1 MHFEKENNFAGEV
14 YVSGILVG
22 FICASSLSSLK
33 RRASAMCN
41 KRCGVVDRM
50 VLHRVNGKDVDDK
63 VTFTRINKLSPNKE
77 VIRGEWK

>member
-1 MHFEKENNFAGEV
+1 MNFENKNNFAGEV

-22 FICASSLSSLK
+22 FICANSFSSLK
-33 RRASAMCN
+33 RKASAMCN
-41 KRCGVVDRM
+41 KRCGGVDRM

-63 VTFTRINKLSPNKE
+63 VTFTRTNKLSPHNE